1 MNIKRAGW
9 VCAALLAACAAVGV
23 WAWLRLP
30 PGALVAVHFNAH
42 GDPDGF
48 AGKGVGLAL
57 MPAIG
62 AATIG
67 FLAILPSISPRR
79 KNLEASAAAYG
90 TVMIGVAAIFLV
102 TQGTIVARAMD
113 PAFDVLR
120 WLFVAIGVL
129 FAVTGNLL
137 GKVRHNYILGVR
149 TPWTLADERVWDKT
163 HRFTG
168 RLMALAGV
176 VLALGAAFSA
186 DHRLIIGLLVLCAA
200 GPAIAGA
207 VYSWRLYQRRVF

>member
-1 MNIKRAGW
+1 MNIQRAGW
-9 VCAALLAACAAVGV
+9 ACAALLAACAAVGV
-23 WAWLRLP
+23 WAWVRLP
-30 PGALVAVHFNAH
+30 PGALIAVHFNAH

-48 AGKGVGLAL
+48 ARKGVALAL

-62 AATIG
+62 AVTMA

-79 KNLEASAAAYG
+79 KNLEASAGAYG

-102 TQGTIVARAMD
+102 TQATIVARAMD

-120 WLFVAIGVL
+120 WLFAAIGVL
-129 FAVTGNLL
+129 FAVVGNLL
-137 GKVRHNYILGVR
+137 GKVRHNYILGIR

-163 HRFTG
+163 HRVTG
-168 RLMALAGV
+168 RLLALAGV
-176 VLALGAAFSA
+176 VLALGAAFVG

-200 GPAIAGA
+200 GPAIAGSI
-207 VYSWRLYQRRVF
+207 YSWRLYQRRVL